1 MKLCFDYGSMG
12 TQLLRLRC
20 IVPAHLAIALQAG
33 AIMAKEAWR
42 VNQRSLLLA
51 DIVASRMSV
60 LTDSYVGFRK
70 AIRKESG
77 AEMDEFASQFEEV
90 MLFGDFV
97 QLGDVQ
103 E

>member
-1 MKLCFDYGSMG
+1 M
-12 TQLLRLRC
+12 
-20 IVPAHLAIALQAG
+20 
-33 AIMAKEAWR
+33 
-42 VNQRSLLLA
+42 A

-60 LTDSYVGFRK
+60 LTDSYVGFWK